1 MRLYMSEVDGNKGVN
16 ELVDWATIIVG
27 VLAFV
32 GTLVGAYC
40 SNNKTVALVTYR
52 LQALE
57 KKVEQHNKV
66 VERMLIAENEIKTMK
81 KEIEKVEV
89 EMHDFE
95 YK

>member
-1 MRLYMSEVDGNKGVN
+1 MCMRMLQVLGNKGVN
-16 ELVDWATIIVG
+16 KLVDWATIVVG

>member
-1 MRLYMSEVDGNKGVN
+1 MNK
-16 ELVDWATIIVG
+16 LVDWATVIVG

>member
-1 MRLYMSEVDGNKGVN
+1 MNK
-16 ELVDWATIIVG
+16 LVDWATIVVG
-27 VLAFV
+27 VLAFI

-52 LQALE
+52 LQSLE

>member
-1 MRLYMSEVDGNKGVN
+1 MSK
-16 ELVDWATIIVG
+16 LVDWATVIVG
-27 VLAFV
+27 ILAFV

>member
-1 MRLYMSEVDGNKGVN
+1 MNK
-16 ELVDWATIIVG
+16 LVDWATIVVG
-27 VLAFV
+27 VLAFI
-32 GTLVGAYC
+32 GTLVGGYC

>member
-1 MRLYMSEVDGNKGVN
+1 MN

>member
-1 MRLYMSEVDGNKGVN
+1 MNK
-16 ELVDWATIIVG
+16 LVDWATVIVG

-66 VERMLIAENEIKTMK
+66 VERMIVAENDIKSMK

>member
-1 MRLYMSEVDGNKGVN
+1 M
-16 ELVDWATIIVG
+16 DWATVIVG

-89 EMHDFE
+89 EIHDFE

>member
-1 MRLYMSEVDGNKGVN
+1 MN
-16 ELVDWATIIVG
+16 ELVDWATIVVG
-27 VLAFV
+27 VLGFI

-81 KEIEKVEV
+81 KEIEKVEG

>member
-1 MRLYMSEVDGNKGVN
+1 MN
-16 ELVDWATIIVG
+16 ELVDWATIVVG
-27 VLAFV
+27 VLAFI

-66 VERMLIAENEIKTMK
+66 VERMLIAENEIKTMQ

-89 EMHDFE
+89 EIHDFE

>member
-1 MRLYMSEVDGNKGVN
+1 MN
-16 ELVDWATIIVG
+16 ELVDWATVIVG

>member
-1 MRLYMSEVDGNKGVN
+1 MN

-27 VLAFV
+27 VLAFI

-66 VERMLIAENEIKTMK
+66 VERMSVAENEIKAIK

-89 EMHDFE
+89 EVHDIDD
-95 YK
+95 K

>member
-1 MRLYMSEVDGNKGVN
+1 M
-16 ELVDWATIIVG
+16 DWTAIVVG
-27 VLAFV
+27 ILAFI

-66 VERMLIAENEIKTMK
+66 VERMFIAENDIKFMK

-89 EMHDFE
+89 EVHNFDN
-95 YK
+95 K

>member
-1 MRLYMSEVDGNKGVN
+1 M
-16 ELVDWATIIVG
+16 DWATIVVG
-27 VLAFV
+27 VLAFI

-66 VERMLIAENEIKTMK
+66 VERMSVAENEIKAIK
-81 KEIEKVEV
+81 KEMEKVEV

>member
-1 MRLYMSEVDGNKGVN
+1 MGN
-16 ELVDWATIIVG
+16 
-27 VLAFV
+27 
-32 GTLVGAYC
+32 YC
-40 SNNKTVALVTYR
+40 SRSFSIYRHSCWADWSKNKTVAIVNYR

>member
-1 MRLYMSEVDGNKGVN
+1 M
-16 ELVDWATIIVG
+16 DWATIVVG
-27 VLAFV
+27 VLAFI

-66 VERMLIAENEIKTMK
+66 VERMSVAENEIKAIK
-81 KEIEKVEV
+81 KEMEKVEV
-89 EMHDFE
+89 EVHDIDN
-95 YK
+95 K

>member
-1 MRLYMSEVDGNKGVN
+1 MN
-16 ELVDWATIIVG
+16 ELVDWATVIVG
-27 VLAFV
+27 ILAFV

>member
-1 MRLYMSEVDGNKGVN
+1 M
-16 ELVDWATIIVG
+16 DWATIVVG
-27 VLAFV
+27 VLAFI

>member
-1 MRLYMSEVDGNKGVN
+1 MN
-16 ELVDWATIIVG
+16 ELVDWATIVVG
-27 VLAFV
+27 VLAFI

>member
-1 MRLYMSEVDGNKGVN
+1 MN
-16 ELVDWATIIVG
+16 ELVDWATIVVG
-27 VLAFV
+27 DLASI

>member
-1 MRLYMSEVDGNKGVN
+1 MCMRMLQVLGNKGVN
-16 ELVDWATIIVG
+16 ELVDWATIVVG
-27 VLAFV
+27 VLAFI

>member
-1 MRLYMSEVDGNKGVN
+1 MNK
-16 ELVDWATIIVG
+16 LVDWATIVVG
-27 VLAFV
+27 VLAFI

-66 VERMLIAENEIKTMK
+66 VERMSVAENEIKAIK
-81 KEIEKVEV
+81 KEMEKVEV
-89 EMHDFE
+89 EVHDIDN
-95 YK
+95 K

>member
-1 MRLYMSEVDGNKGVN
+1 
-16 ELVDWATIIVG
+16 VDWATIVVG
-27 VLAFV
+27 VLAFI

-57 KKVEQHNKV
+57 KKVEQHNKA

>member
-1 MRLYMSEVDGNKGVN
+1 MNK
-16 ELVDWATIIVG
+16 LVDWATIIVG
-27 VLAFV
+27 VLAFI

-57 KKVEQHNKV
+57 RKVEQHNKV

>member
-1 MRLYMSEVDGNKGVN
+1 MNK
-16 ELVDWATIIVG
+16 LVDWATIVVG
-27 VLAFV
+27 VLAFI

-66 VERMLIAENEIKTMK
+66 VETMSVAENEIKAIK
-81 KEIEKVEV
+81 KETEKVEV
-89 EMHDFE
+89 EVHDIDN
-95 YK
+95 K

>member
-1 MRLYMSEVDGNKGVN
+1 MNT
-16 ELVDWATIIVG
+16 LVDWATIVVG
-27 VLAFV
+27 ALAFI

>member
-1 MRLYMSEVDGNKGVN
+1 MNK
-16 ELVDWATIIVG
+16 LVDWATIVVG
-27 VLAFV
+27 VLAFI

-66 VERMLIAENEIKTMK
+66 VERMIVAENDIKSMK

>member
-1 MRLYMSEVDGNKGVN
+1 MNK
-16 ELVDWATIIVG
+16 LVDWATIVVG
-27 VLAFV
+27 VLAFI

-66 VERMLIAENEIKTMK
+66 VERMLIAENEIKTRK

>member
-1 MRLYMSEVDGNKGVN
+1 M
-16 ELVDWATIIVG
+16 DWTSIVVG
-27 VLAFV
+27 ILAFI

-66 VERMLIAENEIKTMK
+66 VERMFVAENDIKTMK

-89 EMHDFE
+89 EIHDFE

>member
-1 MRLYMSEVDGNKGVN
+1 MN

-27 VLAFV
+27 VLAFI

-66 VERMLIAENEIKTMK
+66 VERMSVAENEIKAIK
-81 KEIEKVEV
+81 KELEKVEV
-89 EMHDFE
+89 EVHDIDD
-95 YK
+95 K

>member
-66 VERMLIAENEIKTMK
+66 VERMSVAENEIKAIK

-89 EMHDFE
+89 EVHDIDD
-95 YK
+95 K

>member
-16 ELVDWATIIVG
+16 KLVDWATVIVG

>member
-1 MRLYMSEVDGNKGVN
+1 MN
-16 ELVDWATIIVG
+16 ELVDWATIVVG
-27 VLAFV
+27 VLAFI

-81 KEIEKVEV
+81 KEIQKVEV

-95 YK
+95 YN

>member
-1 MRLYMSEVDGNKGVN
+1 MLQVLGNKGVN
-16 ELVDWATIIVG
+16 KLVDWATIVVG
-27 VLAFV
+27 VLAFI

>member
-1 MRLYMSEVDGNKGVN
+1 MCMRMLQVLGNKGVN

-27 VLAFV
+27 VLAFI

>member
-1 MRLYMSEVDGNKGVN
+1 MN

-27 VLAFV
+27 VLAFI
-32 GTLVGAYC
+32 GTLVVAYC

>member
-1 MRLYMSEVDGNKGVN
+1 MCMRMLQVLGNKGVN
-16 ELVDWATIIVG
+16 ELEDWATIVVG
-27 VLAFV
+27 VLAFI

>member
-1 MRLYMSEVDGNKGVN
+1 MN
-16 ELVDWATIIVG
+16 ELVDWATVIVG

-66 VERMLIAENEIKTMK
+66 VERMSVAENEIKAIK

-89 EMHDFE
+89 EVHDIDD
-95 YK
+95 K